1 MEKLALALGAVVMV
15 IVLLSLFAVVAA
27 IPTYY
32 LWNWLMPDLFALKTI
47 TFVQAIGLNF
57 LTGIL
62 FKSHN
67 SSKSEKK

>member
-1 MEKLALALGAVVMV
+1 MDKLILALGAAVMV
-15 IVLLSLFAVVAA
+15 VVFISIFAVIAA

-32 LWNWLMPDLFALKTI
+32 LWNWLMPELFALKAI

-57 LTGIL
+57 MTSIL

-67 SSKSEKK
+67 SSKSESK